1 MLNCRAAAIIRPLP
15 GHTHN
20 LNAINADA
28 SSGDEGLIEFLE
40 GRGRSSSPRRAVLK
54 PGVQAF
60 DDVEVAL
67 RMDADD
73 AWSVE
78 IKEGR
83 LGLFGQGSSTQ
94 IFGDP
99 DVLEAIIKGTASGI
113 EAFLEG
119 RVRVRGNIALS
130 LQIEGMFAARARPK
144 RFPRPAFINAGGIDT
159 FFLEAG
165 SGPPVIL
172 LHGLGATNTSMLP
185 TLWEL
190 ARDHRVFAPD
200 LPGFGGSDKPL
211 RTYDFAF
218 FARWLEDFMDA
229 VGLKRAHL
237 VGNSLGGR
245 ISLEAGLRLP
255 ERIDRLVL
263 YCPSPAFLRGRQYI
277 PFVRILRPEMA
288 LVPMLLTHGTIAGVA
303 RSLFSDPERLRPE
316 WYDSFADEFLRVFA
330 SPRGRIAFFSAARQV
345 YLEPSRGEDGFWDR
359 LPQLK
364 APALFIWGEND
375 WLVPA
380 SFERYVA
387 DALPSAKSVVLDDCG
402 HVPQYEHPKQT
413 HDLTRAF
420 LDRKRKR
427 PAKAWQTT

>member
-1 MLNCRAAAIIRPLP
+1 VTAL
-15 GHTHN
+15 H
-20 LNAINADA
+20 ADA
-28 SSGDEGLIEFLE
+28 DSGNDTLIEFLE
-40 GRGRSSSPRRAVLK
+40 DRSKASGTGRAILK

-67 RMDADD
+67 NMESDD

-83 LGLFGQGSSTQ
+83 LGLFGRGSQTQ

-99 DVLEAIIKGTASGI
+99 QTLEAIIKGDASGI

-144 RFPRPAFINAGGIDT
+144 RFPRPAIINAGGIDT

-165 SGPPVIL
+165 TGPPVVL
-172 LHGLGATNTSMLP
+172 LHGLGATNASMLP
-185 TLWEL
+185 TLWDL

-200 LPGFGGSDKPL
+200 LPGFGGSDKPI
-211 RTYDFAF
+211 RSYDFPF
-218 FARWLEDFMDA
+218 FAQWLSDFLDA
-229 VGLKRAHL
+229 LGLKRAHL

-255 ERIDRLVL
+255 DRIDRMVL
-263 YCPSPAFLRGRQYI
+263 YCPSQAFIRGRQYI
-277 PFVRILRPEMA
+277 PFVRVLRPEMA
-288 LVPMLLTHGTIAGVA
+288 LVPMLLTRGTIVGIA
-303 RSLFSDPERLRPE
+303 RSLLADPERLAPE
-316 WYDSFADEFLRVFA
+316 WFDSFADEFLRVFA

-345 YLEPSRGEDGFWDR
+345 YLEPPHGEDGFWDR
-359 LPQLK
+359 LPTLK
-364 APALFIWGEND
+364 PPTLFVWGEHD
-375 WLVPA
+375 WLVPPQFA
-380 SFERYVA
+380 RHVA
-387 DALPSAKSVVLDDCG
+387 EALPKAKSVVIDDCG

-420 LDRKRKR
+420 LDNGRRR
-427 PAKAWQTT
+427 PAMST